1 MHCVSTYPMEPEMAN
16 LETINALKE
25 KAKKIEIIF
34 ARPSSIMETLTGVVI
49 AILIFYSGK
58 LIFKDEIGINNF
70 DLDFVDLFNELET
83 EIAWSKGEDSSESIV
98 LTDIIEEIQNQDAGS
113 NVAGGNLDDIKLFIE
128 TNEAILNYN
137 DQVNWGTTL
146 YKKLLSQMNQKRV
159 ALGFTALKINEQLTN
174 ASEMHSGDMH
184 FQEFFSH
191 KSFDGSSYADRAKS
205 AGFVGK
211 VYGEFL
217 YRASVDPISAF
228 NAWWITCLLYTS
240 PSPRD
245 S

>member
-1 MHCVSTYPMEPEMAN
+1 
-16 LETINALKE
+16 
-25 KAKKIEIIF
+25 
-34 ARPSSIMETLTGVVI
+34 
-49 AILIFYSGK
+49 
-58 LIFKDEIGINNF
+58 
-70 DLDFVDLFNELET
+70 
-83 EIAWSKGEDSSESIV
+83 
-98 LTDIIEEIQNQDAGS
+98 
-113 NVAGGNLDDIKLFIE
+113 
-128 TNEAILNYN
+128 
-137 DQVNWGTTL
+137 
-146 YKKLLSQMNQKRV
+146 MNQKRV

-228 NAWWITCLLYTS
+228 NAWWITDTQRIMMLDKETNAIGVGRAENYWTVNIGKLGG
-240 PSPRD
+240 
-245 S
+245 